1 MTVMPR
7 AVDKA
12 ESAEKQARLISET
25 LAGFAHDLAPA
36 AIPAQVRE
44 RARHLMLDAT
54 GIAYASGRYEFAHK
68 AMTAIAGLGGEGSV
82 PVIGLPAR
90 LPPRDAALIN
100 GILVHGLDFDDTHTG
115 GVIHAT
121 ASLWPTVLATAYMRG
136 ASGAELLTAYVAGM
150 EAATRLAAVGSGPF
164 HQLGFHPTGLIGVF
178 GCTLAAGTLMGL
190 SPQALVMGQGIALS
204 MASGSLEFL
213 EDGAWTKRMHPG
225 WAAQSGITAAALA
238 RQGFVG
244 PSRAYEGRFGLFNAY
259 LQAGIEPERWG
270 RATAGLGEVWET
282 MAVAVKPLPACHFT
296 HACSD
301 AALVLAKQHKFAV
314 GDIERIKALVP
325 AEVVKTVCEPVANKR
340 RPANAYD
347 AQFSI
352 PYLVAASLVRGQ
364 LHAGRARARCA
375 DRRAHPA
382 PVRPRRLRGRRA
394 LDLPAPLHRRG
405 ADLAEGRPQAR
416 ASRGHEPR
424 LRRPPALQRRHRRQV
439 HRQRAHEPLGPA
451 GRRGARRGAR
461 PRAGGG
467 HASGDRSHLPGK
479 PRSLVLCDQQTSRF
493 ASGASPRTP
502 AGGTPARPPVF
513 LVIQRRGV
521 RGVSPRPGCRAEPYS
536 RSELATERLVTLPCF
551 P

>member
-1 MTVMPR
+1 MNAIPRTVEGITPPQT
-7 AVDKA
+7 
-12 ESAEKQARLISET
+12 EGRLISET
-25 LAGFAHDLAPA
+25 LAGFANDLAHDLAPD
-36 AIPAQVRE
+36 AIPAHVRE

-68 AMTAIAGLGGEGSV
+68 AMTAVAGLGGEGAV

-90 LPPRDAALIN
+90 LSVRDAALIN

-121 ASLWPTVLATAYMRG
+121 ASLWPTVMATAYLRG
-136 ASGAELLTAYVAGM
+136 ASGADLMTAYVAGI

-178 GCTLAAGTLMGL
+178 GCALAAGTLMGL
-190 SPQALVMGQGIALS
+190 APRALVMAQGIALS
-204 MASGSLEFL
+204 MAAGSLEFL

-238 RQGFVG
+238 RQGFLG

-259 LQAGIEPERWG
+259 LQAGIEAERWG
-270 RATAGLGEVWET
+270 RATAGLGQVWET

-301 AALVLAKQHKFAV
+301 AALALANKHKFAL

-352 PYLVAASLVRGQ
+352 PYLVAASLVRGRFTLAELEPDALGDERIQ
-364 LHAGRARARCA
+364 RLCDLVDYEVDPSSTFPRHYPGEVKISLKDGRTLVQREAINRGCA
-375 DRRAHPA
+375 DRPLCNQEIVDKFMGNARMSLSARQADAVRDAVLGLEEASDVRAVIDRICQAHP
-382 PVRPRRLRGRRA
+382 R
-394 LDLPAPLHRRG
+394 
-405 ADLAEGRPQAR
+405 
-416 ASRGHEPR
+416 
-424 LRRPPALQRRHRRQV
+424 
-439 HRQRAHEPLGPA
+439 
-451 GRRGARRGAR
+451 
-461 PRAGGG
+461 
-467 HASGDRSHLPGK
+467 
-479 PRSLVLCDQQTSRF
+479 
-493 ASGASPRTP
+493 
-502 AGGTPARPPVF
+502 
-513 LVIQRRGV
+513 
-521 RGVSPRPGCRAEPYS
+521 
-536 RSELATERLVTLPCF
+536 
-551 P
+551 

>member
-1 MTVMPR
+1 MTAMPR
-7 AVDKA
+7 TVDKA
-12 ESAEKQARLISET
+12 SDAETRAELISET
-25 LAGFAHDLAPA
+25 LAGFAHALTPG
-36 AIPAQVRE
+36 AIPQQVRE

-68 AMTAIAGLGGEGSV
+68 ALTAIAGLGGMGNV

-90 LPPRDAALIN
+90 LPPRDAALVN

-121 ASLWPTVLATAYMRG
+121 ASMWPAVLAAAYMRG
-136 ASGAELLTAYVAGM
+136 ASGADVVTAYVAGV

-164 HQLGFHPTGLIGVF
+164 HQVGFHPTGLIGIF
-178 GCTLAAGTLMGL
+178 GCTLAAGTLIGL

-204 MASGSLEFL
+204 MAAGSMEFL

-259 LQAGIEPERWG
+259 LQEGIEPERWG

-282 MAVAVKPLPACHFT
+282 LAVAVKPLPACHFT

-301 AALVLAKQHKFAV
+301 AAIALMKKHKF
-314 GDIERIKALVP
+314 GIGEIERIKALVP

-352 PYLVAASLVRGQ
+352 PYLVAASLVRGCFT
-364 LHAGRARARCA
+364 LAELEPEVLADETILRLCDLVDYDIDARSTFPRHYTGEVQISLKDRRVLVHREAMNRGCA
-375 DRRAHPA
+375 DRPLSNADIVDKFMGNARMSLSARQA
-382 PVRPRRLRGRRA
+382 DEVRNAMLGLEEAGDVRPAIDRVC
-394 LDLPAPLHRRG
+394 
-405 ADLAEGRPQAR
+405 QAM
-416 ASRGHEPR
+416 PR
-424 LRRPPALQRRHRRQV
+424 
-439 HRQRAHEPLGPA
+439 
-451 GRRGARRGAR
+451 
-461 PRAGGG
+461 
-467 HASGDRSHLPGK
+467 
-479 PRSLVLCDQQTSRF
+479 
-493 ASGASPRTP
+493 
-502 AGGTPARPPVF
+502 
-513 LVIQRRGV
+513 
-521 RGVSPRPGCRAEPYS
+521 
-536 RSELATERLVTLPCF
+536 
-551 P
+551 